1 MDRSSEARTLR
12 QINRRTRRAVD
23 LSKPMVLIESL
34 TSRLEQADAD
44 IGALSNDLGGRI
56 GALSNDLGG
65 RIGALSNDMGPMSNS
80 LIELEGDF
88 DALSREPGPPGPQS
102 VLGPQGESI
111 VGPPGPPGRDGV
123 TTWSTID
130 RPDWTNLISF
140 PNIGVYMLPPV
151 ETNYDLV
158 VKNSLIPS
166 ANTTNNLGQKDL
178 RYLNVRSENVAC
190 SNIDFH
196 SGGNFVGTF
205 NGSYDSLRNKP
216 EISQPGYYEVLPFF
230 PDKSLTLITARND
243 LISGLNLERT
253 GPISWFRTDRI
264 MCMKMSCL
272 NGPISQVG
280 THELSHQAA
289 TIFYVDNRFLSYTPT

>member
-130 RPDWTNLISF
+130 RPDWTYLISF
-140 PNIGVYMLPPV
+140 SHIGPYTFPPV
-151 ETNYDLV
+151 QTNFNFV
-158 VKNSLIPS
+158 VGNNVTPS
-166 ANTTNNLGQKDL
+166 ANLVFNMGQKDL
-178 RYLNVRSENVAC
+178 RFLNV
-190 SNIDFH
+190 
-196 SGGNFVGTF
+196 
-205 NGSYDSLRNKP
+205 
-216 EISQPGYYEVLPFF
+216 
-230 PDKSLTLITARND
+230 
-243 LISGLNLERT
+243 
-253 GPISWFRTDRI
+253 
-264 MCMKMSCL
+264 
-272 NGPISQVG
+272 
-280 THELSHQAA
+280 
-289 TIFYVDNRFLSYTPT
+289 